1 MQQDVATETGQL
13 PLFALSRAR
22 TGDLDDRSSN
32 PSFPKAAEI
41 IEIVNVKGDELTL
54 FDRKLY
60 NFLLFHAYP
69 DLGKKKVHK
78 VPIRWVRGSHKSAD
92 RILESVQRLMRTIM
106 RINYF
111 GRKGSL
117 VPDGSHNIQ
126 LLGPTKVE
134 GRFLHYRI
142 LEELVDVLSN
152 PRIYG
157 RINFGVQD
165 CLNSKYGLI
174 LYEHLQARLHWLQE
188 GKGAWKVTVEDL
200 RQLFECVDKFPNF
213 KDFRKRVL
221 AMAVDDVNQHTEWE
235 VSWTE
240 TKRSRAVHE
249 VGFTFELRA
258 APAALGIAADDG
270 IAVGGLEDFT
280 TLPVLDTHRNRAGVA
295 VLRGMNKTDLVRW
308 YQLARQTANEVEG
321 CDLLSITK
329 PHQVG
334 QWVQYVVDELET
346 AGLLAT
352 A

>member
-22 TGDLDDRSSN
+22 TGDLDDRSTN

-60 NFLLFHAYP
+60 NFLLFHAYQE
-69 DLGKKKVHK
+69 LGKKKVHK
-78 VPIRWVRGSHKSAD
+78 VPIRWVRGTHKSAD
-92 RILESVQRLMRTIM
+92 RILDSVQRLMRTIM

-111 GRKGSL
+111 GRKDSL
-117 VPDGSHNIQ
+117 VPEGSHNIQ

-134 GRFLHYRI
+134 GRYLHYRI
-142 LEELVDVLSN
+142 LEELVDVLRN

-165 CLNSKYGLI
+165 CLSSKYGLI
-174 LYEHLQARLHWLQE
+174 LYEHLQARLHWVQQ
-188 GKGAWKVTVEDL
+188 GTGAWKVTVEDL
-200 RQLFECVDKFPNF
+200 RQLFECVDKFSNF

-221 AMAVDDVNQHTEWE
+221 AMAVDDVNQHTEWS

-249 VGFTFELRA
+249 IAFTFELRS
-258 APAALGIAADDG
+258 APVPIEISTDDG
-270 IAVGGLEDFT
+270 LAIGALEDFT
-280 TLPVLDTHRNRAGVA
+280 TLPVLDTARNRAGVA
-295 VLRGMNKTDLVRW
+295 TLRDMGKTDLVRW

-321 CDLLSITK
+321 CDILSMTK
-329 PHQVG
+329 PHQIG

-346 AGLLAT
+346 AGLLA
-352 A
+352 AG